1 MDRETT
7 SDQQGDNPFAYYETQ
22 GGEELP
28 DENSV
33 RDQLLN
39 RLRLVAIK
47 DITLWLAL
55 AMILPS
61 LMMSLIMFGP
71 IMSSLFYVSG
81 DDDPL
86 LKFPDVVPAIFIV
99 GIPWLITI
107 FVTVGLFRGKCW
119 AVNVGMIYSFLP
131 TLLALGF
138 GLLAMHILAF
148 IPFFICAVYSFEFV
162 RVRIAIS
169 KVGYFHEREE
179 PDL

>member
-1 MDRETT
+1 MDREIT

-28 DENSV
+28 DEISV

-39 RLRLVAIK
+39 RLRLVEMK
-47 DITLWLAL
+47 DITRNLAVM
-55 AMILPS
+55 MILPS
-61 LMMSLIMFGP
+61 LLMSGLLIVAL
-71 IMSSLFYVSG
+71 INVISVI
-81 DDDPL
+81 DDHDPL
-86 LKFPDVVPAIFIV
+86 LKFPDVALTVFIV
-99 GIPWLITI
+99 GVPWLITI
-107 FVTVGLFRGKCW
+107 FATVGLFRGNLL

-131 TLLALGF
+131 TLLALAS
-138 GLLAMHILAF
+138 GLVIMHILAF

-169 KVGYFHEREE
+169 KVGYIHKREE